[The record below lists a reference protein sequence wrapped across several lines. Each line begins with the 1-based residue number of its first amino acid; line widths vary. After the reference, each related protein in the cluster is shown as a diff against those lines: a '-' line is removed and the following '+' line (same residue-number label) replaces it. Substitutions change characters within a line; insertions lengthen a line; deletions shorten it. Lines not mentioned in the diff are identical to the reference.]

1 MRCVGSGSSLWEGQR
16 GGEWGWVPSGLGG
29 LRAEYLHLKAGER
42 IGNYVM
48 HSWDVLCGYAK
59 TVPSSQKEQAAKQSH
74 HVWAA

>member
-1 MRCVGSGSSLWEGQR
+1 MGLGAKW
-16 GGEWGWVPSGLGG
+16 LGG

-59 TVPSSQKEQAAKQSH
+59 IVPSS
-74 HVWAA
+74 